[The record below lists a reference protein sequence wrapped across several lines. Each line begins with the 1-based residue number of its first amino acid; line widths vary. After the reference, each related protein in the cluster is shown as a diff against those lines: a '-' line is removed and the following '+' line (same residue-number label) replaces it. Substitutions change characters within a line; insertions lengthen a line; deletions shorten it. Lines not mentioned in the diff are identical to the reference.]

1 MTPVAPMMSHRRAV
15 ATMVLATLLW
25 SIAGVV
31 TRHLDSA
38 ASFEVTFWRSAAN
51 ALAMVVLL
59 AWQMGPRALWRSLHQ
74 GGAVLWWSGLG
85 WGVMYTAFMVALTL
99 TTVANVLITEALSP
113 LLTALIAR
121 FVLRQQLPLRTWVA
135 IAMASGGIA
144 WMHASHVAGGDLRH
158 LLGTGLA
165 LLVPL
170 CSALVWVLMQVNAR
184 RATERQQDLSA
195 AVLIGA
201 VLSAAV
207 SLPLA
212 WPLQASAHDMQLLS
226 LLGVVQLAIPC
237 VMAVAAGR
245 VLKAPEA
252 SLLGQLEIV
261 FGVAWT
267 WLGTAEAPTPAV
279 LGGGLLV
286 LGALTANEGLALWRS
301 RATAARG

>member
-1 MTPVAPMMSHRRAV
+1 MSAAPMMSHRRAV

-38 ASFEVTFWRSAAN
+38 ASFEVTFWRSASN
-51 ALAMVVLL
+51 AVAMAVLL
-59 AWQMGPRALWRSLHQ
+59 SWQMGPRTLWAQLRQ
-74 GGAVLWWSGLG
+74 GGATLWWSGLG

-99 TTVANVLITEALSP
+99 TSVANVLITEALSP

-121 FVLRQQLPLRTWVA
+121 FALKQRLPVRTWVA

-144 WMHASHVAGGDLRH
+144 WMHVSHVAGGDLRH
-158 LLGTGLA
+158 LLGTALA
-165 LLVPL
+165 LLVPV
-170 CSALVWVLMQVNAR
+170 CSALVWVMMQVNAR
-184 RATERQQDLSA
+184 RGAAQQDLSA

-212 WPLQASAHDMQLLS
+212 WPLQASGHDMRLLS

-286 LGALTANEGLALWRS
+286 LGALTANEGLALWRT
-301 RATAARG
+301 RLAAAR